1 VAKVEV
7 SADGGKT
14 WAAAKL
20 LEKSVPYCWRLWEY
34 TWANPAAGKYKLM
47 ARATDTRGQ
56 SQPLTRDP
64 GRRNYMISHVVPVE
78 VTVGG

>member
-1 VAKVEV
+1 MNPGARQT
-7 SADGGKT
+7 SHSGGQRAAP
-14 WAAAKL
+14 AAAA
-20 LEKSVPYCWRLWEY
+20 PCRRLWEY
-34 TWANPAAGKYKLM
+34 TWASPAAGKHRLL
-47 ARATDTRGQ
+47 ARAIDPLGR